1 MKKLLCVLLVLMLSL
16 GLASAAFAE
25 KIVVIGQQLGNV
37 VFLPAEEGMKAAGK
51 DLGIEVEWQ
60 SPLRAEAELQNEI
73 MLSLIDR
80 GDVNGIAISCTTG
93 EAL

>member
-60 SPLRAEAELQNEI
+60 SPCALRRNCKTRSCSA
-73 MLSLIDR
+73 SLT
-80 GDVNGIAISCTTG
+80 AAT
-93 EAL
+93 

>member
-51 DLGIEVEWQ
+51 GPGHRDRMAVPPARGGRI
-60 SPLRAEAELQNEI
+60 AE
-73 MLSLIDR
+73 
-80 GDVNGIAISCTTG
+80 
-93 EAL
+93 